1 MNAKL
6 ILDKAGRI
14 VLPKPVRDEM
24 ELIPGDT
31 LELES
36 SENEITL
43 RPLRGDALL
52 RKKHG
57 IWVFRVGEPLTN
69 SVVKKTIAQVR
80 HGRAD
85 QIVGKKR

>member
-1 MNAKL
+1 MNRKL
-6 ILDKAGRI
+6 TVDKAGRI

-24 ELIPGDT
+24 ELAPGDT

-36 SENEITL
+36 SEDQITL
-43 RPLRGDALL
+43 RPTRGDAPL

-69 SVVKKTIAQVR
+69 SVVRKTANQLRHERNHQIA
-80 HGRAD
+80 
-85 QIVGKKR
+85 GKKH